1 MPVPPVM
8 RAVPCGS
15 IPRGTVSTALPTS
28 FAWLRSRIASRAR
41 RRSYVV
47 TGGGTSTPARYSSS
61 TATSI
66 SWIRSG
72 PASIR
77 SYAW

>member
-1 MPVPPVM
+1 M

-15 IPRGTVSTALPTS
+15 MPRGTVRTALPTS

-47 TGGGTSTPARYSSS
+47 IGGGVSFPSRYSDI

-66 SWIRSG
+66 CWIRSG